1 MVLTLTSGNFRE
13 EVLQA
18 GQPVLV
24 DFWAGWCGPC
34 QKLGPIVDEVAAEA
48 SGTKVG
54 KVNVDEQ
61 NQLAAEY
68 GVMSI
73 PTLILFRNGKA
84 VKRSVGVISKQ
95 QILSMLES

>member
-1 MVLTLTSGNFRE
+1 MVLTLTSGNFQE

-18 GQPVLV
+18 GKPVLV

-34 QKLGPIVDEVAAEA
+34 QKLGPIVEEVAAEVPD
-48 SGTKVG
+48 TKVG

-61 NQLAAEY
+61 NRLASEY

-73 PTLILFRNGKA
+73 PTLILFRDGKE
-84 VKRSVGVISKQ
+84 VSRSVGVVSKQ
-95 QILSMLES
+95 EIISMLRQ

>member
-1 MVLTLTSGNFRE
+1 MVLTLTSGNFQE

-18 GQPVLV
+18 GKPVLV

-34 QKLGPIVDEVAAEA
+34 QKLGPIVEEVAAEVPD
-48 SGTKVG
+48 TKVG

-61 NQLAAEY
+61 NRLASEY

-73 PTLILFRNGKA
+73 PTLILFRDSKE
-84 VKRSVGVISKQ
+84 VSRSVGVVSKQ
-95 QILSMLES
+95 EIISMLRQ

>member
-13 EVLQA
+13 EVLQS

-24 DFWAGWCGPC
+24 DFWASWCGPC
-34 QKLGPIVDEVAAEA
+34 QKLGPIVDEVAAEDPGA
-48 SGTKVG
+48 KTG

-73 PTLILFRNGKA
+73 PTLILFQNGKA

-95 QILSMLES
+95 ELLSMLQS